1 MLKPQLLQ
9 NQMAESIYM
18 AQSEPEVEL
27 PPKQEVVVC
36 ILKWGAVYQY
46 TIPGFSVITVSLR
59 HAEIQAQQD
68 NEILL
73 LDVFFRNESLP
84 DTNLLPLPLTA
95 TIVEACLVEVSGY
108 YNYE

>member
-9 NQMAESIYM
+9 NQM

-59 HAEIQAQQD
+59 HAEIQA
-68 NEILL
+68 
-73 LDVFFRNESLP
+73 
-84 DTNLLPLPLTA
+84 
-95 TIVEACLVEVSGY
+95 
-108 YNYE
+108 